1 MEAEKIDLKFHKTMA
16 QPFLKKAKRVKKN
29 LAILKK
35 EKLPQQL
42 LSDITS
48 IYEKYNQVR
57 TFSQPLIEKN
67 TKHQFK
73 NPNLF
78 LIVFLYKEISKIFNE
93 VHNLVKHDK
102 VKSDVPNEFFLEMRQ
117 LKETMMTLAFI
128 GDSAIEIGVIRSIWH
143 TDNPDKIPSKGKLD
157 PDKKFITT
165 EKTQADLWDFLD
177 LYDLKVLI
185 PYPDESAGSKSSLFE
200 AIFGIIYLEAGQEAI
215 ESAIQNLKN
224 RYEKNHELSL
234 STSPGK

>member
-1 MEAEKIDLKFHKTMA
+1 
-16 QPFLKKAKRVKKN
+16 
-29 LAILKK
+29 
-35 EKLPQQL
+35 
-42 LSDITS
+42 
-48 IYEKYNQVR
+48 
-57 TFSQPLIEKN
+57 
-67 TKHQFK
+67 
-73 NPNLF
+73 
-78 LIVFLYKEISKIFNE
+78 
-93 VHNLVKHDK
+93 
-102 VKSDVPNEFFLEMRQ
+102 
-117 LKETMMTLAFI
+117 MMTLAFI
-128 GDSAIEIGVIRSIWH
+128 GDSAIDIGVIRSIWH

-185 PYPDESAGSKSSLFE
+185 PYPDESARSKSSLFE

>member
-57 TFSQPLIEKN
+57 KFSQPLIEKN

-128 GDSAIEIGVIRSIWH
+128 GDSAIDIGVIRSIWH
-143 TDNPDKIPSKGKLD
+143 TDNPDKIPLKGKLD
-157 PDKKFITT
+157 PNKKIFTGG
-165 EKTQADLWDFLD
+165 KNQAILWDFLD
-177 LYDLKVLI
+177 LYDSKILI
-185 PYPDESAGSKSSLFE
+185 RHPNESTSSKSSLFE
-200 AIFGIIYLEAGQEAI
+200 AIFGIIYLEGGLKSVEK
-215 ESAIQNLKN
+215 AIQNLK
-224 RYEKNHELSL
+224 EKL
-234 STSPGK
+234 G